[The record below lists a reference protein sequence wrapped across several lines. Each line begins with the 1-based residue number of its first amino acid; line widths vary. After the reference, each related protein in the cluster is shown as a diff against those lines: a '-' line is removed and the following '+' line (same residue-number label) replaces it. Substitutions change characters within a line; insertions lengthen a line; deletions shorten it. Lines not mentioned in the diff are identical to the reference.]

1 MSFFKN
7 IIADIGKGL
16 GAAWHAIAHLFA
28 ADVLPVAIEV
38 TEAWNDAVTSGDAQ
52 EVVDVLKGIN
62 PTAGKVAEEILDE
75 GAVLG
80 PKILATELGLQQL
93 EAGSNAETD
102 VAFANSVI
110 QAYGSADEITKSKV
124 WNTLATKLAILYDN
138 GRTQDKTW
146 IDWAKTIETAFQAIK
161 AATAQAAA
169 DSANNQAAQ

>member
-28 ADVLPVAIEV
+28 ADILPIAIEV
-38 TEAWNDAVTSGDAQ
+38 TEVWNTAVTSGSAQ
-52 EVVDVLKGIN
+52 AVVDVLEGIN
-62 PTAGKVAEEILDE
+62 PTAGKVAQGILDE
-75 GAVLG
+75 GKVLG

-110 QAYGSADEITKSKV
+110 EAYGSASAIQKSKV
-124 WNTLATKLAILYDN
+124 WSILATELAVLYDN
-138 GRTQDKTW
+138 GRVQDKTW
-146 IDWAKTIETAFQAIK
+146 IDWAKTVEAAFQAIK
-161 AATAQAAA
+161 AAEAQAAA
-169 DSANNQAAQ
+169 DNADQTAS